1 MRVAN
6 PNSVPIRAMATVASL
21 ALGWRGDLVTAVE
34 SSGYTVDVVVR
45 FNSAELVRRD
55 FGPPVLDRAALRA
68 MLSLPAGITV
78 PCTDIPTQD
87 LLALE
92 LAESP
97 VVELAGAGVRRL
109 YEPACDIVGILATD
123 RPLRRAVDAV
133 GMFSPFAE
141 RSVFGTARQCRTQLR
156 LRQSLRDRGCGGRG
170 ARCHRPP
177 PTPAS
182 ERAAQFSPVAFLRT
196 DLREVAPRPQRGPPR
211 LQVRR
216 QPEGRRRPL
225 DEVVESTLGFSAH
238 ALPRLR
244 PQTGGLVQDQVERL
258 APDHRGVQIGL
269 GGKARFGEPEQV
281 VPLAEPAGTIPER
294 GPLHG

>member
-1 MRVAN
+1 
-6 PNSVPIRAMATVASL
+6 MATVASL

-141 RSVFGTARQCRTQLR
+141 RSVFGTARQCRTQLAYASR
-156 LRQSLRDRGCGGRG
+156 FGIGVAAVEEPG
-170 ARCHRPP
+170 A
-177 PTPAS
+177 T
-182 ERAAQFSPVAFLRT
+182 VL
-196 DLREVAPRPQRGPPR
+196 LRPQRR
-211 LQVRR
+211 SVR
-216 QPEGRRRPL
+216 P
-225 DEVVESTLGFSAH
+225 SSARWRFCEQIYEKWLRDLSAARH
-238 ALPRLR
+238 AFRY
-244 PQTGGLVQDQVERL
+244 GGSLKGADVRSM
-258 APDHRGVQIGL
+258 
-269 GGKARFGEPEQV
+269 KS
-281 VPLAEPAGTIPER
+281 
-294 GPLHG
+294 